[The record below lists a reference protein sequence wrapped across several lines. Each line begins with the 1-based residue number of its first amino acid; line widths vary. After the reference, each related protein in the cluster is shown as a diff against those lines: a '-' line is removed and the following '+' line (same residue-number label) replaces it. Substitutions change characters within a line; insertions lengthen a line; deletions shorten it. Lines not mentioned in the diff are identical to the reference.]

1 MALFFECWLCMI
13 EERDHDVEQSTCMGG
28 SQRRSQTTLDM
39 QASMAAGAAII
50 RFQKVVSLL
59 SKTRHAFFPLGPD
72 SLSNLFARQLL
83 PLQVSAL
90 SGASLSSGASRI
102 NHLQRNHH
110 QLQYFNLQLQLW
122 SSLPQGNQQ
131 EYHTMF
137 PDTLLGRSD
146 LGRLLEKSSET
157 TIIESFTSQPA
168 ANLLTTIADDHLWRK
183 YGHKPIKGS
192 PPPRYVEVDNY
203 FCTSIYTHIL
213 HTYP

>member
-1 MALFFECWLCMI
+1 
-13 EERDHDVEQSTCMGG
+13 
-28 SQRRSQTTLDM
+28 M

-50 RFQKVVSLL
+50 RFQK
-59 SKTRHAFFPLGPD
+59 
-72 SLSNLFARQLL
+72 ARQLL

-157 TIIESFTSQPA
+157 TIIESFTSVG
-168 ANLLTTIADDHLWRK
+168 LDYR
-183 YGHKPIKGS
+183 
-192 PPPRYVEVDNY
+192 
-203 FCTSIYTHIL
+203 
-213 HTYP
+213 